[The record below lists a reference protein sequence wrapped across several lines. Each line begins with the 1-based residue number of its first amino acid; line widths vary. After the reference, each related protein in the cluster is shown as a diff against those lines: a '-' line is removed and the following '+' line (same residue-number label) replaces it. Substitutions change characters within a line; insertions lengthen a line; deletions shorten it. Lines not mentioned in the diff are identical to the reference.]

1 MEELDQVIRSNWWP
15 MPRGSVI
22 NEALGYFLHSPS
34 SKDLEMCKKR
44 KVNLL
49 IDREKLRKLNE
60 YARSH
65 GVNRADLIRFTIRK
79 VIPMFA
85 EEIVESF

>member
-1 MEELDQVIRSNWWP
+1 
-15 MPRGSVI
+15 
-22 NEALGYFLHSPS
+22 
-34 SKDLEMCKKR
+34 MCKKR

-85 EEIVESF
+85 EGEIVESF